1 MKSYEIRQTFFDF
14 FKDKG
19 HKIVPSAPMVVKD
32 DPTLMFTN
40 AGMNQFKDVF
50 LGNNPAP
57 ASRVADTQKCL
68 RVSGKH
74 NDLEE
79 VGHDTYHHTM
89 FEMLG
94 NWSFGDYFKKEA
106 IEYAWELLTD
116 RYGISPERLYV
127 TIFGGDKQDNMPMD
141 QEAYDYWKKIVP
153 EHRILSG
160 SKKDNFW
167 EMGDTGPCGPCSEIH
182 IDLRTKSER
191 EKIPGAD
198 LVNQDHPEVVEIWN
212 LVFIEFNRTTDGKLH
227 ALPQKHVD
235 TGMGFERLC
244 MALQDKKSNYDTDV
258 FQPLIRQ
265 LETISHKTYQDSD
278 DIAIAMRVI
287 SDHIRAVSFAVADG
301 QLPSNNKAGYVIR
314 RILRRA
320 IRYGFTFLNL
330 KEPFMY
336 KLLPVLVKQMGEPFP
351 ELVKQQELIS
361 KVIFEEEQAFL
372 KTLETG
378 IQMLDKVIAKARK
391 QNQDTIDGKLAF
403 ELYDTYGFPLDLT
416 ELILKEQH
424 LKIDRK
430 GFDDQMANQKKRSRK
445 ASETKTGDW
454 TVLKQSDATVFTG
467 YDELETKVQIVR
479 YRPLEV
485 KGKTQYQAVFDLTP
499 FYAESG
505 GQVGDT
511 GYLEDENGNRT
522 SIIDTKKE
530 NNLSVHILDKLPEN
544 PEATFKAVVSSRI
557 RTLTANNHTATH
569 LLHHALREVLGEHVE
584 QKGSLVR
591 HDHLRFDFSH
601 FSRMT
606 EDEIKEVEIRVNRKI
621 RQNTRRE
628 EKREMPL
635 EKAKAMGAISLFGEK
650 YEDKVRVIRFG
661 DSVELCGGTHV
672 EATGQIGLFKIRSE
686 SAIAAG
692 IRRIEAVTAD
702 EAEKYIDQKL
712 DQLKTITAF
721 YKNTKNVVK
730 SVEQTLEEN
739 KKLQKEIEKLNK
751 VQANMAKD
759 ELKKDIIRVNGVN
772 FLAKKVNMDMSAV
785 KDLAFGLLKDVDDL
799 TLVLA
804 IASGD
809 KANLTVALSEKL
821 INEKKLHAGNMVKEL
836 AKEIGGGGGGQ
847 PHFASAGGKNP
858 AGVQAALDKARN
870 MISDLD

>member
-1 MKSYEIRQTFFDF
+1 
-14 FKDKG
+14 
-19 HKIVPSAPMVVKD
+19 
-32 DPTLMFTN
+32 
-40 AGMNQFKDVF
+40 
-50 LGNNPAP
+50 
-57 ASRVADTQKCL
+57 
-68 RVSGKH
+68 
-74 NDLEE
+74 
-79 VGHDTYHHTM
+79 
-89 FEMLG
+89 
-94 NWSFGDYFKKEA
+94 
-106 IEYAWELLTD
+106 
-116 RYGISPERLYV
+116 
-127 TIFGGDKQDNMPMD
+127 
-141 QEAYDYWKKIVP
+141 
-153 EHRILSG
+153 
-160 SKKDNFW
+160 W

-182 IDLRTKSER
+182 IDLRTKAER
-191 EKIPGAD
+191 EKTHGKD

-258 FQPLIRQ
+258 FQPLIQQ
-265 LETISHKTYQDSD
+265 LEKVSNINYQDND
-278 DIAIAMRVI
+278 DVAIAMRVI

-336 KLLPVLVKQMGEPFP
+336 KLLPVLVRQMGEPFP

-378 IQMLDKVIAKARK
+378 IQMLDKVIARARK

-416 ELILKEQH
+416 ELILKEQQ

-430 GFDDQMANQKKRSRK
+430 GFDEEMASQKKRSRK

-454 TVLKQSDATVFTG
+454 SVLKQAEATDFTG

-479 YRPLEV
+479 YRPVEV
-485 KGKTQYQAVFDLTP
+485 KGKTLYQAVFDRTP

-511 GYLEDENGNRT
+511 GYLEDESGNRT
-522 SIIDTKKE
+522 SVIDTKKE

-591 HDHLRFDFSH
+591 HDYLRFDFSH

-606 EDEIKEVEIRVNRKI
+606 SEEIKEVEKRVNRKI
-621 RQNTRRE
+621 RQNTPRE
-628 EKREMPL
+628 EKREMSL
-635 EKAKAMGAISLFGEK
+635 EKAKAMGAMSLFGEK

-672 EATGQIGLFKIRSE
+672 EATGQIGVFKIRSE

-702 EAEKYIDQKL
+702 EAERYVELKL
-712 DQLKTITAF
+712 EQLQTITSF

-730 SVEQTLEEN
+730 SVEQTLDEN
-739 KKLQKEIEKLNK
+739 RKLQKEIEKLNK
-751 VQANMAKD
+751 AQANMAKD

-772 FLAKKVNMDMSAV
+772 FLAKKVNMDMNAV
-785 KDLAFGLLKDVDDL
+785 KDLAFGLLKEEDDL
-799 TLVLA
+799 MLVLA

-809 KANLTVALSEKL
+809 KANLTVALSENL
-821 INEKKLHAGNMVKEL
+821 FRNKKLHAGNMVKEL

-858 AGVQAALDKARN
+858 DGIQAALDKARN